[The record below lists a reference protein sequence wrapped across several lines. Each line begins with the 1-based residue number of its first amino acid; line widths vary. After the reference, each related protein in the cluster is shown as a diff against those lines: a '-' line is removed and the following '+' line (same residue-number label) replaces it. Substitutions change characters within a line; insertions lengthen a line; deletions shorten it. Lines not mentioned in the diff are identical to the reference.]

1 MIFATDAQR
10 RAAYFAVFNSSLGR
24 QVVTD
29 IADRLGFWN
38 MEQSNISAQAQVEM
52 MILAK
57 HILSDAGIWKE
68 IYTNTILRKEEHGRR
83 RNWFRRLFRR

>member
-10 RAAYFAVFNSSLGR
+10 KAAYFAVFNTPLAR
-24 QVVTD
+24 QVAAD

-38 MEQSNISAQAQVEM
+38 MEQSNISAQAQIEM

-68 IYTNTILRKEEHGRR
+68 IYTNTILRKEEHGKRLS
-83 RNWFRRLFRR
+83 WFRRIFRR